1 MIAPA
6 AQPPARAGARALRW
20 AVLTVLVVAGTIAGE
35 AIGIPS
41 SAMLVG
47 LLVGLAYAVR
57 TRVPLAIDGR
67 VSSAAQVVTGA
78 AIGTYLSTDTLEG
91 LGTAWAPV
99 VVITLVTL
107 VLTFGAGLMLA
118 RIADVSP
125 ATAAFGMIAGGAAGI
140 VSIATDLGADDRMV
154 AVMQYLRVL
163 IILAATPVLAA
174 AFFSEGSHSG
184 AAAGGG
190 HAVGYPEALLFLA
203 CCGPAGLLLAHKLHF
218 TAPNFFG
225 PLAIGAALTLAGVS
239 FAGTIPS
246 PIQFLAFGIIGGK
259 VGLEFTVE
267 SLRRARS
274 ILPAVLGVI
283 VLMLVACAALGL
295 LMAPLAGVS
304 ALDGYLATTPGVL
317 QVVLATAIG
326 MKANTTFVL
335 SAQVVRL
342 LMMLIA
348 APIVARKLIPMPV
361 PPPAPA
367 AAASLEPQGV
377 TR

>member
-1 MIAPA
+1 LTLSRPPA
-6 AQPPARAGARALRW
+6 ALALRW
-20 AVLTVLVVAGTIAGE
+20 AALALAVTLGTIAGE
-35 AIGIPS
+35 AAGIPS

-47 LLVGLAYAVR
+47 LLVGLGYAVR
-57 TRVPLAIDGR
+57 SSVPLEIDRR
-67 VSSAAQVVTGA
+67 VNSAAQVVTGSA
-78 AIGTYLSTDTLEG
+78 VGTYLSVDTIKG
-91 LGTAWAPV
+91 LGSAWAPV
-99 VVITLVTL
+99 IVITIVTL

-163 IILAATPVLAA
+163 LILAATPVLAA
-174 AFFSEGSHSG
+174 TFFTSG
-184 AAAGGG
+184 DHGDAVLGGA
-190 HAVGYPEALLFLA
+190 HAVGYGEALLFLA
-203 CCGPAGLLLAHKLHF
+203 CCGPAGLLLAGRLHF

-225 PLAIGAALTLAGVS
+225 PLAVGAALSLAGVS
-239 FAGTIPS
+239 FAGTIPN
-246 PIQFLAFGIIGGK
+246 PITFLAFGIIGGK
-259 VGLEFTVE
+259 VGLDFTVE

-283 VLMLVACAALGL
+283 VAMLVACAALGL
-295 LMAPLAGVS
+295 IMAPLAGVS

-348 APIVARKLIPMPV
+348 APFVARKLIPMPV
-361 PPPAPA
+361 PPGGP
-367 AAASLEPQGV
+367 SLEPQGA